1 MLSKSSDNRNR
12 GLRGRKNHVPRFLCA
27 VLAACLSMMAVFAL
41 AACSLSDG
49 GNASPHVDSGKLRIY
64 YEEPYAVVPEGGF
77 YHEKG
82 FGMFLEAYCS
92 LFSSSE
98 VSGLDSTFLVSGEEE
113 DHIFRSLSMFSEVDD
128 VDVSR
133 QDVKSVID
141 NFTLPRPEMTDPGF
155 RLVDDID
162 KGNGESIL
170 IYAVYEKADKNK
182 AAEMRVAS
190 YFWND
195 RLIGVG
201 VTYLGP
207 VEGGDRAQ
215 EVALAENMLRNVE
228 IIH

>member
-1 MLSKSSDNRNR
+1 MLSKSNDNRNQ
-12 GLRGRKNHVPRFLCA
+12 GLRGRKNHVPCFLCA
-27 VLAACLSMMAVFAL
+27 VLVACFSAVAVFAL
-41 AACSLSDG
+41 AACSSSDG
-49 GNASPHVDSGKLRIY
+49 DNASPHVDNGKLRIY
-64 YEEPYAVVPEGGF
+64 YEEPYEVVPKGSF
-77 YHEKG
+77 YYEKG
-82 FGMFLEAYCS
+82 FGKFLEVYSS
-92 LFSSSE
+92 LFSSKE

-128 VDVSR
+128 GDVSS

-170 IYAVYEKADKNK
+170 IYAAYEKAYKDK
-182 AAEMRVAS
+182 AGEIRAAS

-201 VTYLGP
+201 LTYLGP
-207 VEGGDRAQ
+207 VEGEDRAQ

>member
-1 MLSKSSDNRNR
+1 MRCS
-12 GLRGRKNHVPRFLCA
+12 RFAIPMRVAL
-27 VLAACLSMMAVFAL
+27 VLACLLAVFAL

-49 GNASPHVDSGKLRIY
+49 DDASPHVDNRKLRIY
-64 YEEPYAVVPEGGF
+64 YEEPYAVVPEGSF
-77 YHEKG
+77 YHERG
-82 FGMFLEAYCS
+82 FVTFLDAYNA
-92 LFSSSE
+92 LFSLSE
-98 VSGLDSTFLVSGEEE
+98 ATYLEPTLLVSGEEE
-113 DHIFRSLSMFSEVDD
+113 DHNFRSLSMFSEVDD
-128 VDVSR
+128 GDVSS
-133 QDVKSVID
+133 QDVKNAID
-141 NFTLPRPEMTDPGF
+141 NFTLPRPEMADPGF

-170 IYAVYEKADKNK
+170 IYAAYEKADKNK

-201 VTYLGP
+201 LTYLGP
-207 VEGGDRAQ
+207 VEGEDRAQ

>member
-1 MLSKSSDNRNR
+1 MLSKSNGNRNR
-12 GLRGRKNHVPRFLCA
+12 GFGGCKNHVPRFLFA
-27 VLAACLSMMAVFAL
+27 VLVAFLSTVAVFAL
-41 AACSLSDG
+41 AACSSSDG
-49 GNASPHVDSGKLRIY
+49 DNASPHVDNGRLRIY
-64 YEEPYAVVPEGGF
+64 YEEPYAVVPEDSF

-82 FGMFLEAYCS
+82 FGMFLEAYSS

-98 VSGLDSTFLVSGEEE
+98 ATYLEPTLLVSGEEE
-113 DHIFRSLSMFSEVDD
+113 DHSFRSLSMFSQVDD
-128 VDVSR
+128 GDVSS

-170 IYAVYEKADKNK
+170 IYAAYEKKYKDKAGEIR
-182 AAEMRVAS
+182 AAS
-190 YFWND
+190 FFWND

-201 VTYLGP
+201 LTYLGS
-207 VEGGDRAQ
+207 VEGEDRAQ

>member
-1 MLSKSSDNRNR
+1 MRVAL
-12 GLRGRKNHVPRFLCA
+12 
-27 VLAACLSMMAVFAL
+27 VLACLLAVFAL

-49 GNASPHVDSGKLRIY
+49 DDAFPHVDNGKLRIY
-64 YEEPYAVVPEGGF
+64 YEEPYAVVPEGSF
-77 YHEKG
+77 YHERG
-82 FGMFLEAYCS
+82 FVTFLDAYNA
-92 LFSSSE
+92 LFSLSE
-98 VSGLDSTFLVSGEEE
+98 ATYLEPTLLVSGEEE
-113 DHIFRSLSMFSEVDD
+113 DHNFRSLSMFSEVDD
-128 VDVSR
+128 GDVSS

-201 VTYLGP
+201 LTYLGP
-207 VEGGDRAQ
+207 VEGEDRAQ
-215 EVALAENMLRNVE
+215 EVALAENMLRNAE

>member
-12 GLRGRKNHVPRFLCA
+12 GLRGHKNHVPRFLCA
-27 VLAACLSMMAVFAL
+27 VLAACLSMMADFAL
-41 AACSLSDG
+41 AACSSSDG
-49 GNASPHVDSGKLRIY
+49 DSASPHVDNGKLRIY
-64 YEEPYAVVPEGGF
+64 YEEPYEVVPKGSF

-82 FGMFLEAYCS
+82 FGMFLEVYSS
-92 LFSSSE
+92 LFSSKE
-98 VSGLDSTFLVSGEEE
+98 VSGLDSTFLASGEEE

-128 VDVSR
+128 GDVSS

-190 YFWND
+190 YFLND

-201 VTYLGP
+201 LTYLGP
-207 VEGGDRAQ
+207 VEGEDRAQ
-215 EVALAENMLRNVE
+215 EVALAENVLRNVE

>member
-12 GLRGRKNHVPRFLCA
+12 GLRGRKNHASRFLLV
-27 VLAACLSMMAVFAL
+27 VLVACLSTVAVFAL

-49 GNASPHVDSGKLRIY
+49 DNASPHVDNGKLRIY
-64 YEEPYAVVPEGGF
+64 YEEPYAVVPEDSF

-113 DHIFRSLSMFSEVDD
+113 DHNFRSLSMFSEVDD
-128 VDVSR
+128 GDVSS
-133 QDVKSVID
+133 QDVKNAID

-155 RLVDDID
+155 RLVDDIN

-170 IYAVYEKADKNK
+170 IYAAYEKKYKDK
-182 AAEMRVAS
+182 AGEIRAAS

-207 VEGGDRAQ
+207 VEGEDRAQ

>member
-1 MLSKSSDNRNR
+1 MLSKSNDNRNR
-12 GLRGRKNHVPRFLCA
+12 GLRGHKNHVPCFLCA
-27 VLAACLSMMAVFAL
+27 VLVACFSALAIVAL
-41 AACSLSDG
+41 AACFSSDG
-49 GNASPHVDSGKLRIY
+49 DNASPHVDNGRLRIY
-64 YEEPYAVVPEGGF
+64 YEEPYAVVPEDSFYRERGF
-77 YHEKG
+77 AT
-82 FGMFLEAYCS
+82 FLDAYNA
-92 LFSSSE
+92 LFSLSE
-98 VSGLDSTFLVSGEEE
+98 VTYLEPTFLVSGEEE
-113 DHIFRSLSMFSEVDD
+113 DHSFRSLSMLSEVDD
-128 VDVSR
+128 GDVSS

-190 YFWND
+190 YFLND

-201 VTYLGP
+201 LTYLGP
-207 VEGGDRAQ
+207 VEGENRAQ

>member
-1 MLSKSSDNRNR
+1 MLSKSNDNRNQ
-12 GLRGRKNHVPRFLCA
+12 GLRGRKNHVPCFLCA
-27 VLAACLSMMAVFAL
+27 VLVACFSAVAVFAL
-41 AACSLSDG
+41 AACSSSDG
-49 GNASPHVDSGKLRIY
+49 DNASPHVDNGKLRIY
-64 YEEPYAVVPEGGF
+64 YEEPYEVVPKGGF

-82 FGMFLEAYCS
+82 FGMFLEVYSS
-92 LFSSSE
+92 LFSSKE
-98 VSGLDSTFLVSGEEE
+98 VSGLDSTFLASGEEE

-128 VDVSR
+128 GDVSS

-170 IYAVYEKADKNK
+170 IYAAYEKADKNK

-190 YFWND
+190 YFLND

-201 VTYLGP
+201 LTYLGS
-207 VEGGDRAQ
+207 VEGEDRAQ

>member
-1 MLSKSSDNRNR
+1 MDN
-12 GLRGRKNHVPRFLCA
+12 GR
-27 VLAACLSMMAVFAL
+27 
-41 AACSLSDG
+41 
-49 GNASPHVDSGKLRIY
+49 LRIY
-64 YEEPYAVVPEGGF
+64 YEEPYAVVPEDSF
-77 YHEKG
+77 YHGKG
-82 FGMFLEAYCS
+82 FGMFLEAYSS

-98 VSGLDSTFLVSGEEE
+98 ATYLEPTLLVSGEEE
-113 DHIFRSLSMFSEVDD
+113 DHSFRSLSMFSQVDD
-128 VDVSR
+128 GDVSS

-170 IYAVYEKADKNK
+170 IYAAYENVDKNK

-190 YFWND
+190 YFLND

-201 VTYLGP
+201 LTYLGS
-207 VEGGDRAQ
+207 VEGEDRAQ

>member
-12 GLRGRKNHVPRFLCA
+12 GLRGRKNHVPRFLLA
-27 VLAACLSMMAVFAL
+27 VLVACLSTVAVFAL

-49 GNASPHVDSGKLRIY
+49 GNASPHVDNGKLRIY
-64 YEEPYAVVPEGGF
+64 YEEPYEVVPKGSF

-82 FGMFLEAYCS
+82 FGMFLEVYSS
-92 LFSSSE
+92 LFSSKE
-98 VSGLDSTFLVSGEEE
+98 VGGLDSTFLVSGEEE
-113 DHIFRSLSMFSEVDD
+113 DHNFRSLSMFSEVDD
-128 VDVSR
+128 GDVSS
-133 QDVKSVID
+133 QDVKNAID

-201 VTYLGP
+201 LTYLGP
-207 VEGGDRAQ
+207 VEGEDRAQ

>member
-1 MLSKSSDNRNR
+1 MRVAL
-12 GLRGRKNHVPRFLCA
+12 
-27 VLAACLSMMAVFAL
+27 VLACLLAVFAL
-41 AACSLSDG
+41 AACFSSDG
-49 GNASPHVDSGKLRIY
+49 GNASPHVDNGKLRIY
-64 YEEPYAVVPEGGF
+64 YEEPYEVVPKGSF

-82 FGMFLEAYCS
+82 FGMFLDAYNA
-92 LFSSSE
+92 LFSLSE
-98 VSGLDSTFLVSGEEE
+98 VTYLEPTFLVSGEEE
-113 DHIFRSLSMFSEVDD
+113 NHSFRSLSMFSEVDD
-128 VDVSR
+128 GDVSS

-170 IYAVYEKADKNK
+170 IYAVYEKTDKNK

-201 VTYLGP
+201 LTYLGP
-207 VEGGDRAQ
+207 VEGEDRAQ

>member
-1 MLSKSSDNRNR
+1 MRCSQFAIPMRIAL
-12 GLRGRKNHVPRFLCA
+12 
-27 VLAACLSMMAVFAL
+27 VLACLLAVFAL
-41 AACSLSDG
+41 AACSSSDG
-49 GNASPHVDSGKLRIY
+49 DNASPHVDNGRLRIY
-64 YEEPYAVVPEGGF
+64 YEEPYAVVPEGSF

-82 FGMFLEAYCS
+82 FGMFLDAYNA
-92 LFSSSE
+92 LFSLSE
-98 VSGLDSTFLVSGEEE
+98 VTYLEPTLLVSGEEE

-128 VDVSR
+128 GAVSS

-170 IYAVYEKADKNK
+170 IYAAYEKADKNK

-190 YFWND
+190 YFLND

-201 VTYLGP
+201 LTYLGS
-207 VEGGDRAQ
+207 VEGEDRAQ

>member
-1 MLSKSSDNRNR
+1 MRSKSNDNRNR
-12 GLRGRKNHVPRFLCA
+12 GLRGRKNHVPRFLCS
-27 VLAACLSMMAVFAL
+27 VLVACFSALAVFTL
-41 AACSLSDG
+41 AACSSSDG
-49 GNASPHVDSGKLRIY
+49 DNSSPHVDNGKLHIY
-64 YEEPYAVVPEGGF
+64 YEEPYAVVPEGSF

-113 DHIFRSLSMFSEVDD
+113 DHGFRSLSMFSEVDD
-128 VDVSR
+128 GNVSS
-133 QDVKSVID
+133 QDVKNAID
-141 NFTLPRPEMTDPGF
+141 NFTLPRPEMIDPGF

-170 IYAVYEKADKNK
+170 IYAAYENVDKNK

-190 YFWND
+190 YFLND

-201 VTYLGP
+201 LTYLGP
-207 VEGGDRAQ
+207 VEGEDRAQ

>member
-12 GLRGRKNHVPRFLCA
+12 GLRGRKNHASRFLLV
-27 VLAACLSMMAVFAL
+27 VLVACLSTVAVFAL

-49 GNASPHVDSGKLRIY
+49 GNASPHVDNGKLRIY
-64 YEEPYAVVPEGGF
+64 YEEPYEIVPKGSF

-82 FGMFLEAYCS
+82 FGMFLEVYSS

-113 DHIFRSLSMFSEVDD
+113 DHNFRSLSMFSEVDD
-128 VDVSR
+128 GDVSS
-133 QDVKSVID
+133 QDVKSAID

-190 YFWND
+190 YFWSD

-201 VTYLGP
+201 LTYLGP
-207 VEGGDRAQ
+207 VEGEDRAQ

>member
-12 GLRGRKNHVPRFLCA
+12 GLRGRKNHVLRFLCA

-41 AACSLSDG
+41 AACSSSDG
-49 GNASPHVDSGKLRIY
+49 DNASPHVDNGKLRIY
-64 YEEPYAVVPEGGF
+64 YEEPYAVVPEGSF

-82 FGMFLEAYCS
+82 FGMFLEAYSS

-113 DHIFRSLSMFSEVDD
+113 DHNFRSLSMFSEVDD
-128 VDVSR
+128 GDVSS
-133 QDVKSVID
+133 QDVKNVID

-201 VTYLGP
+201 LTYLGP
-207 VEGGDRAQ
+207 VEGEDRAQ

>member
-1 MLSKSSDNRNR
+1 MLSKSSDNRNQ
-12 GLRGRKNHVPRFLCA
+12 GCQARKNHVPRFLFA
-27 VLAACLSMMAVFAL
+27 VLVAFLSTVAVFAL
-41 AACSLSDG
+41 AACSSSDG
-49 GNASPHVDSGKLRIY
+49 DNASPHVDNGRLRIY
-64 YEEPYAVVPEGGF
+64 YEEPYAVVLEDSF

-82 FGMFLEAYCS
+82 FGMFLEAYSS

-98 VSGLDSTFLVSGEEE
+98 ATYLEPTLLVSGEEE
-113 DHIFRSLSMFSEVDD
+113 DHSFRSLSMFSQVDD
-128 VDVSR
+128 GDVSS

-170 IYAVYEKADKNK
+170 IYAAYENVDKNK

-190 YFWND
+190 YFLND

-201 VTYLGP
+201 LTDLGS
-207 VEGGDRAQ
+207 VEGEDRAQ

>member
-12 GLRGRKNHVPRFLCA
+12 GLRGRKNHASRFLLV
-27 VLAACLSMMAVFAL
+27 VLVACLSTVAVFAL
-41 AACSLSDG
+41 AACSSSDG
-49 GNASPHVDSGKLRIY
+49 DNASPHVDNGKLRIY
-64 YEEPYAVVPEGGF
+64 YEEPYAVVPEDSF

-113 DHIFRSLSMFSEVDD
+113 DHNFRSLSMFSEVDD
-128 VDVSR
+128 GDVSR

-190 YFWND
+190 YFWSD

-201 VTYLGP
+201 LTYLGP
-207 VEGGDRAQ
+207 VEGEDRAQ

>member
-1 MLSKSSDNRNR
+1 MLSKSNGNRNR

-41 AACSLSDG
+41 AACSLSDSDDE
-49 GNASPHVDSGKLRIY
+49 SPHVDNGKLRIY
-64 YEEPYAVVPEGGF
+64 YEEPYEVVPKGSF

-82 FGMFLEAYCS
+82 FGMFLEVYSS

-128 VDVSR
+128 GDVSS
-133 QDVKSVID
+133 QDVKSAID

-170 IYAVYEKADKNK
+170 IYAAYEKKYKDK
-182 AAEMRVAS
+182 AGEIRAAS

-207 VEGGDRAQ
+207 VEGEDRAQ

>member
-1 MLSKSSDNRNR
+1 
-12 GLRGRKNHVPRFLCA
+12 
-27 VLAACLSMMAVFAL
+27 MMAVFAL

-49 GNASPHVDSGKLRIY
+49 DNSSPHVDNGKLRIY
-64 YEEPYAVVPEGGF
+64 YEEPYEVVPKGSF

-82 FGMFLEAYCS
+82 FGMFLEAYSS

-98 VSGLDSTFLVSGEEE
+98 ATYLEPTLLVSGEEE
-113 DHIFRSLSMFSEVDD
+113 DHSFRSLSMFSQVDD
-128 VDVSR
+128 GDVSS

-170 IYAVYEKADKNK
+170 IYAAYENVDKNK

-190 YFWND
+190 YFLND

-201 VTYLGP
+201 LTYLGS
-207 VEGGDRAQ
+207 VEGEDRAQ

>member
-1 MLSKSSDNRNR
+1 MRCS
-12 GLRGRKNHVPRFLCA
+12 RFAIPMRVAL
-27 VLAACLSMMAVFAL
+27 VLACLLAVFAL

-49 GNASPHVDSGKLRIY
+49 DDAFPHVDNGKLRIY
-64 YEEPYAVVPEGGF
+64 YEEPYAVVPEGSF
-77 YHEKG
+77 YHERG
-82 FGMFLEAYCS
+82 FVTFLDAYNA
-92 LFSSSE
+92 LFSLSE
-98 VSGLDSTFLVSGEEE
+98 ATYLEPTLLVSGEEE
-113 DHIFRSLSMFSEVDD
+113 DHNFRSLSMFSEVDD
-128 VDVSR
+128 GDVSS

-201 VTYLGP
+201 LTYLGP
-207 VEGGDRAQ
+207 VEGEDRAQ
-215 EVALAENMLRNVE
+215 EVALAENMLRNAE

>member
-1 MLSKSSDNRNR
+1 MRVAL
-12 GLRGRKNHVPRFLCA
+12 
-27 VLAACLSMMAVFAL
+27 VLACLLVVFAS
-41 AACSLSDG
+41 AACSSSDG
-49 GNASPHVDSGKLRIY
+49 DNASPHVDNGRLRIY
-64 YEEPYAVVPEGGF
+64 YEEPYTVVPEGSF
-77 YHEKG
+77 YHERG
-82 FGMFLEAYCS
+82 FVTFLDAYNA
-92 LFSSSE
+92 LFSLSE
-98 VSGLDSTFLVSGEEE
+98 VTYLEPTFLVSGEEE
-113 DHIFRSLSMFSEVDD
+113 NHSFRSLSMFSEVDD
-128 VDVSR
+128 GDVSS

-170 IYAVYEKADKNK
+170 IYAVYEKTDKNK

-201 VTYLGP
+201 LTYLGP
-207 VEGGDRAQ
+207 VEGEDRAQ

>member
-41 AACSLSDG
+41 AACSSSDG
-49 GNASPHVDSGKLRIY
+49 DNASPHVDNGKLRIY
-64 YEEPYAVVPEGGF
+64 YEEPYAVVPEGSF

-113 DHIFRSLSMFSEVDD
+113 DHNFRSLSMFSEVDD
-128 VDVSR
+128 GDVSR
-133 QDVKSVID
+133 QDVKSAID

-190 YFWND
+190 YFWSD

-201 VTYLGP
+201 LTYLGP
-207 VEGGDRAQ
+207 VEGEDRAQ

>member
-1 MLSKSSDNRNR
+1 MLSKSNANRNR
-12 GLRGRKNHVPRFLCA
+12 GLQGHKHHVPRFLCA
-27 VLAACLSMMAVFAL
+27 VLAACFSALAVFAL
-41 AACSLSDG
+41 AACSSSDG
-49 GNASPHVDSGKLRIY
+49 DNASPHVDNGKLRIY
-64 YEEPYAVVPEGGF
+64 YEEPYAVVPEGSF

-82 FGMFLEAYCS
+82 FGMFLEAYSS

-113 DHIFRSLSMFSEVDD
+113 DHSFRSLSMFSEVDD
-128 VDVSR
+128 GDVSSH
-133 QDVKSVID
+133 DVKSVID

-170 IYAVYEKADKNK
+170 IYAAYEKADKNK
-182 AAEMRVAS
+182 AAEIRAAS

-195 RLIGVG
+195 RLIGMG
-201 VTYLGP
+201 LTYLGP
-207 VEGGDRAQ
+207 VEGEDRAQ

>member
-1 MLSKSSDNRNR
+1 MRCS
-12 GLRGRKNHVPRFLCA
+12 RFAIPMRVAL
-27 VLAACLSMMAVFAL
+27 VLACLLVVFAS
-41 AACSLSDG
+41 AACSSSDG
-49 GNASPHVDSGKLRIY
+49 DNASPHVDNGRLRIY
-64 YEEPYAVVPEGGF
+64 YEEPYAVVPEGSF
-77 YHEKG
+77 YHERG
-82 FGMFLEAYCS
+82 FVTFLDAYNA
-92 LFSSSE
+92 LFSLSE
-98 VSGLDSTFLVSGEEE
+98 VTYLEPTFLVSGEEE
-113 DHIFRSLSMFSEVDD
+113 NHSFRSLSMFSEVDD
-128 VDVSR
+128 GDVSS

-170 IYAVYEKADKNK
+170 IYAVYEKTDKNK

-201 VTYLGP
+201 LTYLGP
-207 VEGGDRAQ
+207 VEGEDRAQ

>member
-12 GLRGRKNHVPRFLCA
+12 GLRGRKNHASRFLLV
-27 VLAACLSMMAVFAL
+27 VLVACLSTVAVFAL
-41 AACSLSDG
+41 AACSSSDG
-49 GNASPHVDSGKLRIY
+49 DNASPHVDNGKLRIY
-64 YEEPYAVVPEGGF
+64 YEEPYEIVPKGSF

-82 FGMFLEAYCS
+82 FGMFLEVYSS
-92 LFSSSE
+92 LFSSKE

-113 DHIFRSLSMFSEVDD
+113 DHNFRSLSMFSEVDD
-128 VDVSR
+128 GDVSS

-201 VTYLGP
+201 LTYLGP
-207 VEGGDRAQ
+207 VEGEDRAQ

>member
-12 GLRGRKNHVPRFLCA
+12 GLRGRKNHASRFLLV
-27 VLAACLSMMAVFAL
+27 VLVACLSTVAVFAL

-49 GNASPHVDSGKLRIY
+49 DNASPHVDNGKLRIY
-64 YEEPYAVVPEGGF
+64 YEE
-77 YHEKG
+77 
-82 FGMFLEAYCS
+82 
-92 LFSSSE
+92 
-98 VSGLDSTFLVSGEEE
+98 
-113 DHIFRSLSMFSEVDD
+113 DHNFRSLSMFSEVDD
-128 VDVSR
+128 GDVSS
-133 QDVKSVID
+133 QDVKNAID
-141 NFTLPRPEMTDPGF
+141 NFTLPRPEMTAPGF

-201 VTYLGP
+201 LTYLGP
-207 VEGGDRAQ
+207 VEGEDRAQ

>member
-1 MLSKSSDNRNR
+1 MLSKSNDNRNWR
-12 GLRGRKNHVPRFLCA
+12 LRGRKNHVPCFLCA
-27 VLAACLSMMAVFAL
+27 VLVACFSAVAVFAL
-41 AACSLSDG
+41 AACSSSDG
-49 GNASPHVDSGKLRIY
+49 DNASPHVDNGKLRIY
-64 YEEPYAVVPEGGF
+64 YEEPYEVVPKGSF

-82 FGMFLEAYCS
+82 FGMFLEVYSS
-92 LFSSSE
+92 LFSSKE

-113 DHIFRSLSMFSEVDD
+113 DHNFRSLSMFSEVDD
-128 VDVSR
+128 GNVSS
-133 QDVKSVID
+133 QDVKNVID

-190 YFWND
+190 YFLND

-201 VTYLGP
+201 LTYLGP
-207 VEGGDRAQ
+207 VEGEDRAQ

>member
-12 GLRGRKNHVPRFLCA
+12 GLRGRRNHASRFLLV
-27 VLAACLSMMAVFAL
+27 VLVACLSTVAVFAL

-49 GNASPHVDSGKLRIY
+49 GNASPHVDNGKLRIY
-64 YEEPYAVVPEGGF
+64 YEEPYAVVPEGSF

-98 VSGLDSTFLVSGEEE
+98 VSGLDSTFLVSDEEE
-113 DHIFRSLSMFSEVDD
+113 DHNFRSLSMFSEVDD
-128 VDVSR
+128 GDVSS
-133 QDVKSVID
+133 QDVKSAID

-162 KGNGESIL
+162 KGNGGSIL
-170 IYAVYEKADKNK
+170 IYAAYEKKYKDK
-182 AAEMRVAS
+182 AGEIRAAS

-207 VEGGDRAQ
+207 VEGEDRAQ
-215 EVALAENMLRNVE
+215 EVALAENMLRNAE

>member
-12 GLRGRKNHVPRFLCA
+12 GLRGRKNHASRFLLV
-27 VLAACLSMMAVFAL
+27 VLVACLSTVAVFAL

-49 GNASPHVDSGKLRIY
+49 GNASPHVDNGKLRIY
-64 YEEPYAVVPEGGF
+64 YEEPYEIVPKGSF

-82 FGMFLEAYCS
+82 FGMFLEVYSS
-92 LFSSSE
+92 LFSSKE

-113 DHIFRSLSMFSEVDD
+113 DHNFRSLSMFSEVDD
-128 VDVSR
+128 GDVSS
-133 QDVKSVID
+133 QDVKSAID

-190 YFWND
+190 YFWSD

-201 VTYLGP
+201 LTYLGP
-207 VEGGDRAQ
+207 VEGEDRAQ

>member
-12 GLRGRKNHVPRFLCA
+12 GLRGRKNHASRFLLV
-27 VLAACLSMMAVFAL
+27 VLVACLSTVAVFAL

-49 GNASPHVDSGKLRIY
+49 GNASPHVDNGKLRIY
-64 YEEPYAVVPEGGF
+64 YEEPYAVVPEDSF
-77 YHEKG
+77 YHERG

-113 DHIFRSLSMFSEVDD
+113 DHNFRSLSMFSEVDD
-128 VDVSR
+128 GDVSS
-133 QDVKSVID
+133 QDVKSAID
-141 NFTLPRPEMTDPGF
+141 NFTLPHPEMTDPGF

-170 IYAVYEKADKNK
+170 IYAAYEKADKNK

-190 YFWND
+190 YFWNN

-201 VTYLGP
+201 LTYLGP
-207 VEGGDRAQ
+207 VEGEDRAQ
-215 EVALAENMLRNVE
+215 EIALAENMLRNVE

>member
-1 MLSKSSDNRNR
+1 MRCS
-12 GLRGRKNHVPRFLCA
+12 RFAIPMRVAL
-27 VLAACLSMMAVFAL
+27 VLACLLVVFAL
-41 AACSLSDG
+41 AACSSSDG

-64 YEEPYAVVPEGGF
+64 YEEPYAVVPEGSF

-98 VSGLDSTFLVSGEEE
+98 VSGLDSTFLVSGEQE
-113 DHIFRSLSMFSEVDD
+113 DHNFRSLSMFSEVDD
-128 VDVSR
+128 GDVSS

-190 YFWND
+190 YFWSD

-201 VTYLGP
+201 LTYLGP
-207 VEGGDRAQ
+207 VEGEDRAQ

>member
-1 MLSKSSDNRNR
+1 
-12 GLRGRKNHVPRFLCA
+12 
-27 VLAACLSMMAVFAL
+27 
-41 AACSLSDG
+41 
-49 GNASPHVDSGKLRIY
+49 
-64 YEEPYAVVPEGGF
+64 
-77 YHEKG
+77 
-82 FGMFLEAYCS
+82 
-92 LFSSSE
+92 
-98 VSGLDSTFLVSGEEE
+98 
-113 DHIFRSLSMFSEVDD
+113 MFSQVDD
-128 VDVSR
+128 GDVSS

-170 IYAVYEKADKNK
+170 IYAAYEKADKNK

-190 YFWND
+190 YFLND

-201 VTYLGP
+201 LTYLGS
-207 VEGGDRAQ
+207 VEGEDRAR

>member
-1 MLSKSSDNRNR
+1 MLSKSNANRNR
-12 GLRGRKNHVPRFLCA
+12 GLRGRKNHVPCFLCA
-27 VLAACLSMMAVFAL
+27 VLVACFSALAVFTL
-41 AACSLSDG
+41 AACSSSDG
-49 GNASPHVDSGKLRIY
+49 DNAFPHVDNGRLRIY

-77 YHEKG
+77 YHERG
-82 FGMFLEAYCS
+82 FATFLDAYNA
-92 LFSSSE
+92 LFSLSE
-98 VSGLDSTFLVSGEEE
+98 VAYLEPTLLVSGEEE
-113 DHIFRSLSMFSEVDD
+113 DHNFRSLSMFSEVDD
-128 VDVSR
+128 GDVSS
-133 QDVKSVID
+133 QDVKNAID

-170 IYAVYEKADKNK
+170 IYAAYEKADKNK

-190 YFWND
+190 YYLND

-201 VTYLGP
+201 LTYLGS
-207 VEGGDRAQ
+207 VEGEDRAQ

>member
-1 MLSKSSDNRNR
+1 MLSKSNGNRNR
-12 GLRGRKNHVPRFLCA
+12 GFGGCKNHVPCFLCV
-27 VLAACLSMMAVFAL
+27 VLVACFSALAVFTL
-41 AACSLSDG
+41 AACSSSDG
-49 GNASPHVDSGKLRIY
+49 DNASPHVDNGKLRIY
-64 YEEPYAVVPEGGF
+64 YEEPYAVVPEDSF

-82 FGMFLEAYCS
+82 FGMFLEAYSS

-98 VSGLDSTFLVSGEEE
+98 VSGLDSTFLVSGEEA
-113 DHIFRSLSMFSEVDD
+113 DHNFRSLSMFSEVDD
-128 VDVSR
+128 GNVSS
-133 QDVKSVID
+133 QNVKNAID

-170 IYAVYEKADKNK
+170 IYAAYEKKYKDK
-182 AAEMRVAS
+182 AGEIRAAS

-195 RLIGVG
+195 WLIGVG
-201 VTYLGP
+201 LTYLGP
-207 VEGGDRAQ
+207 VEGEDRAQ